1 MADPRQT
8 LHDLIRRFGFSLAQD
23 PQKCDRVMKVLC
35 GNSGAQ
41 VSAIV
46 AAIED
51 KIPTELVQNQSNWHD
66 IRGDLIYRF
75 KENRKL
81 NHELA
86 LWTVDTWGLVLG
98 IWSQSDLDRS
108 NPGEGSSYS
117 IRTHLQPVETTAKY
131 ANLSE
136 WNKPPVYDLPPTPP
150 SAKIHPYEF
159 TTARVSFQGEV
170 TPYNRD
176 SPGGKFIET
185 SLDLPIDGIKLE
197 MVAIPGG
204 IFQMGSPDY
213 EEQRTMDEGPQHW
226 VTISPFFMGRYQIT
240 QAQYERIMGVN
251 PSCFPGK
258 NHPVERVSWDDAQE
272 FIQRLNRISGRAYRL
287 PTEAEWE
294 YAARAGTDTAFSYHG
309 GVTPEMAN
317 YNGNSPYG
325 TLPKGEYRTQTV
337 AVDSLYPNPWGLY
350 HIHGNVWEWVE
361 DIYHVHYRGAP
372 TDGSAWLT
380 GDDSRKRVVRGGSW
394 HFGAKFARSAS
405 RDWYY
410 QIFRSGYYGFRI
422 ALSA

>member
-98 IWSQSDLDRS
+98 IWSQSDLVRS
-108 NPGEGSSYS
+108 NQGEGSSYL
-117 IRTHLQPVETTAKY
+117 IRNHLQPVETTAKY

-150 SAKIHPYEF
+150 SAEIHPYEF
-159 TTARVSFQGEV
+159 TTAQVSFQGEV
-170 TPYNRD
+170 TPYKRD
-176 SPGGKFIET
+176 SPGGKFIEI
-185 SLDLPIDGIKLE
+185 SLDLPIDEIKLE
-197 MVAIPGG
+197 MVAMPGG
-204 IFQMGSPDY
+204 IFQMGSPEY

-258 NHPVERVSWDDAQE
+258 
-272 FIQRLNRISGRAYRL
+272 IIL
-287 PTEAEWE
+287 
-294 YAARAGTDTAFSYHG
+294 
-309 GVTPEMAN
+309 
-317 YNGNSPYG
+317 
-325 TLPKGEYRTQTV
+325 
-337 AVDSLYPNPWGLY
+337 
-350 HIHGNVWEWVE
+350 
-361 DIYHVHYRGAP
+361 
-372 TDGSAWLT
+372 
-380 GDDSRKRVVRGGSW
+380 
-394 HFGAKFARSAS
+394 
-405 RDWYY
+405 
-410 QIFRSGYYGFRI
+410 
-422 ALSA
+422 